1 MSSQTNND
9 VFRLEN
15 LFNVRGRV
23 ALITGGGSGIGLMA
37 AQALAVNGAK
47 VYITG
52 RTLEKL
58 DQVVKSHGQ
67 NITGEI
73 IPLQADVTDK
83 QSITKL
89 VSELESREP
98 QGLGIL
104 INNAGIAGP
113 THETEVDNGQAS
125 SLKKHLFDNPES
137 TFEAWSD
144 VYRTNASSIFFLS
157 TALLPLLQKHTENNH
172 GFSSTILNIASISG
186 SVKSAQHHFQYN
198 ASKAA
203 ALHITKLLAAEIA
216 KNKIK
221 IRVNA
226 ISPGVF
232 PSEMTADESD
242 DKQKS
247 HIEKEKFEGKVPAD
261 RPGKDEDMGSAVLFA
276 ATNQYLN
283 GVEVVVDGGYII
295 NEGK

>member
-1 MSSQTNND
+1 
-9 VFRLEN
+9 
-15 LFNVRGRV
+15 
-23 ALITGGGSGIGLMA
+23 MA

-52 RTLEKL
+52 RTREKL
-58 DQVVKSHGQ
+58 DQVVKIHGQ
-67 NITGEI
+67 NIAGEI
-73 IPLQADVTDK
+73 IPLQADITDK

-89 VSELESREP
+89 VSELESREL

-113 THETEVDNGQAS
+113 THETAVDNAQAS
-125 SLKKHLFDNPES
+125 SLKKNLFDNPES

-157 TALLPLLQKHTENNH
+157 TALLPLLQKYTENNH

-198 ASKAA
+198 SSKAA

-232 PSEMTADESD
+232 PSEMTANESD

-261 RPGKDEDMGSAVLFA
+261 RPGKDEDMGSAILFA
-276 ATNQYLN
+276 ATNQYVN
-283 GVEVVVDGGYII
+283 GAEIVVDGGYLI